1 MTLVE
6 IPYEPRKL
14 QSYLHENISKHRF
27 SCIVMHRR
35 AGKSVMAI
43 NHLIRDAAST
53 KREMA
58 RYGFLTGTYK
68 QAKSIVWDY
77 LKMYTAPIPGVKYH
91 ETELRCDLP
100 NGARIELLGADNY
113 QTLRG
118 RFFDGIVMDE
128 MADMPEPVLPT
139 VVRPALADRQGYLI
153 VTGTPRGHN
162 AFYELYHE
170 SMKDDAWFCHLAKAS
185 DTGILPTEELEAAKT
200 MMSISA
206 YEQEFE
212 CSWAANIEGAVYGRE
227 LQKCEQ
233 DTRITHVPY
242 DTRYK
247 VNTAWDLG
255 VADATAIWFFQN
267 VGKAIHVID
276 YYEQRNEGLP
286 HFARI
291 LEEWGYLYGYHQE
304 PHDIDHREIGTGKSR
319 LETAYQLGI
328 NFRVCKKIPIEDG
341 IHAAQMALSRCWFDY
356 DNCEQGLQALNQYHR
371 AYNERTRSFRM
382 SVVHDWSS
390 HGADAFRYLAV
401 GLEDNDR
408 LQGGPPQNHAIM
420 EYSVF
425 GHA

>member
-1 MTLVE
+1 MTLIE

-14 QSYLHENISKHRF
+14 QSYLHENIAKHRF

-185 DTGILPTEELEAAKT
+185 DTGILPQEELEAART
-200 MMSISA
+200 MMSESA

-212 CSWAANIEGAVYGRE
+212 CSWQANIEGAVYGRE

-233 DTRITHVPY
+233 DNRITHVPY

-291 LEEWGYLYGYHQE
+291 LEERGYLYGYHLA
-304 PHDIDHREIGTGKSR
+304 PHDIEHRELGTGKSR

>member
-1 MTLVE
+1 MTLIE

-14 QSYLHENISKHRF
+14 QSYLHENIAKHRF
-27 SCIVMHRR
+27 SCILMHRR

-185 DTGILPTEELEAAKT
+185 DTGILPQEELEAART
-200 MMSISA
+200 MMSESA

-212 CSWAANIEGAVYGRE
+212 CSWQANIEGAVYGRE

-233 DTRITHVPY
+233 DNRITHVPY

-291 LEEWGYLYGYHQE
+291 LEERGYLYGYHLA
-304 PHDIDHREIGTGKSR
+304 PHDIEHRELGTGKSR

>member
-1 MTLVE
+1 MY
-6 IPYEPRKL
+6 IQK
-14 QSYLHENISKHRF
+14 YLMK
-27 SCIVMHRR
+27 
-35 AGKSVMAI
+35 
-43 NHLIRDAAST
+43 T
-53 KREMA
+53 
-58 RYGFLTGTYK
+58 
-68 QAKSIVWDY
+68 
-77 LKMYTAPIPGVKYH
+77 
-91 ETELRCDLP
+91 
-100 NGARIELLGADNY
+100 
-113 QTLRG
+113 
-118 RFFDGIVMDE
+118 MDE
-128 MADMPEPVLPT
+128 RIDEIGEDHV
-139 VVRPALADRQGYLI
+139 
-153 VTGTPRGHN
+153 GTSATTPLRKD
-162 AFYELYHE
+162 AFDL
-170 SMKDDAWFCHLAKAS
+170 S
-185 DTGILPTEELEAAKT
+185 D
-200 MMSISA
+200 
-206 YEQEFE
+206 QEKI
-212 CSWAANIEGAVYGRE
+212 ANIEGSVYGRE

-291 LEEWGYLYGYHQE
+291 LEERGYLYGYHLA
-304 PHDIDHREIGTGKSR
+304 PHDIEHRELGTGKSR